1 MTRLAKEE
9 DLNHLSFLRE
19 ISVLKEG
26 EKVGFF
32 KQQEEKESA
41 SKPLPLE
48 ATKDLKSPIQ
58 EKLSFLKIP
67 FKPVLSEKLKKEVA
81 ENFSMSLREEKTNAA
96 DWEIMDVSQNEL
108 NKKKWDF
115 SIPFLNKR
123 KKVYVKYVSNN
134 RNQIPVVE
142 KEISSFHQI
151 KDSRSLLVFSSNWV
165 KTIFENKILFKAIPA
180 TGTNLLIF
188 PKGHYFFVQFAY
200 QATPIHPTQEMIHQ
214 KLSPLKVL
222 VFRDFKP
229 FRNWVYEQMRQI
241 EGVDFKI

>member
-1 MTRLAKEE
+1 M
-9 DLNHLSFLRE
+9 LSFTGLE
-19 ISVLKEG
+19 YSHFCEMA
-26 EKVGFF
+26 
-32 KQQEEKESA
+32 QENNIYFHV
-41 SKPLPLE
+41 
-48 ATKDLKSPIQ
+48 D
-58 EKLSFLKIP
+58 
-67 FKPVLSEKLKKEVA
+67 
-81 ENFSMSLREEKTNAA
+81 AA
-96 DWEIMDVSQNEL
+96 FGG
-108 NKKKWDF
+108 F

-123 KKVYVKYVSNN
+123 KKVRVKYVSNHYT
-134 RNQIPVVE
+134 QIPVVE
-142 KEISSFHQI
+142 KEITSSHQI

-214 KLSPLKVL
+214 KLFPLKVL
-222 VFRDFKP
+222 VFRDFKS

>member
-1 MTRLAKEE
+1 MTRVAKEE

-26 EKVGFF
+26 EKTGFF
-32 KQQEEKESA
+32 NKQEDRKISKTKLIEEDKT
-41 SKPLPLE
+41 PQ
-48 ATKDLKSPIQ
+48 SPIQ

-81 ENFSMSLREEKTNAA
+81 EKFPTVSKNAKS
-96 DWEIMDVSQNEL
+96 DVSDLFVSDVSMDEDD
-108 NKKKWDF
+108 KKKWDF

-123 KKVYVKYVSNN
+123 KKVRVKYVSNHYT
-134 RNQIPVVE
+134 QIPVVE
-142 KEISSFHQI
+142 KEITSSHQI
-151 KDSRSLLVFSSNWV
+151 KDSRSLLVFSSSWV
-165 KTIFENKILFKAIPA
+165 KTIFEDKILFKAIPA

-200 QATPIHPTQEMIHQ
+200 QTTPIHPTQEMIHQ

-222 VFRDFKP
+222 VFRDFKS

-241 EGVDFKI
+241 EGDGFKI